1 MSDIYDD
8 ELSFASSDETVKK
21 KDEFSSDEN
30 AADGNIEAEGMT
42 AKEDSTYDPYAENFA
57 ESERQAQLSS
67 FPSEDESQS
76 SENTKEHERDEE
88 EQNDGQTA
96 EEREA
101 DDFEI
106 LDDEVIEDKGSKKS
120 QEDDADDYED
130 DEDSKESSPPPKT
143 KNLADKIKRKN
154 LWLVTGGVI
163 VFLFILM
170 LILPSIIPERKQ
182 KKTEEA
188 QSSTAEAPQF
198 LEYWEG
204 KEKQRPVE
212 VQSDKQELL
221 PEARNEKELEAK
233 IDAAIELESSK
244 NKTPP
249 PRSTGTGTSVSS
261 RPETNRNEQQSRTM
275 RMQINDGAEGMMQ
288 NQAGYSQTPYAA
300 YGNSG
305 NYGGYGSNYNNAVTE
320 RNQMLSQTLSSL
332 ANSQSQRDDGISG
345 SQKNKQGFFKE
356 GQGESGY
363 QFNSLNSLWSGTI
376 IPAVL
381 VTAINT
387 DLPGVVIARVTS
399 NVYSSQNGKHLLI
412 PEGTQLFATYNSS
425 ISYGQNRVQIA
436 WNKMIRPDGLE
447 MDLGNLNGVDARGQ
461 SGNTGHVNTH
471 PFQLAKALGII
482 SIFSILNTKYELNS
496 SNNLY
501 AQNAMA
507 DVYGKVTDMEK
518 EIVDRALDIQPTITI
533 SSGTVVNLITNR
545 TLDIPPM
552 ENFPVTQKYV
562 RTR

>member
-120 QEDDADDYED
+120 QEDNADGYED

-143 KNLADKIKRKN
+143 KNLADKINRKN

-288 NQAGYSQTPYAA
+288 NQSGYSQTPYAA

-332 ANSQSQRDDGISG
+332 ANRHSQRDDGISG

-507 DVYGKVTDMEK
+507 DVYVKVTDMEK

>member
-76 SENTKEHERDEE
+76 SENTKEHERNEE

-143 KNLADKIKRKN
+143 KNLADKINRKN

-332 ANSQSQRDDGISG
+332 ANSQSQRDD

>member
-143 KNLADKIKRKN
+143 KNLADKINRKN

-182 KKTEEA
+182 KKTEET

-518 EIVDRALDIQPTITI
+518 EIVDRALDFQPTITI
-533 SSGTVVNLITNR
+533 SRGTVVNLITNR

>member
-21 KDEFSSDEN
+21 KDAFSENEN
-30 AADGNIEAEGMT
+30 ADDGNTSSEETAE
-42 AKEDSTYDPYAENFA
+42 KEDSTYDPYAEDFA
-57 ESERQAQLSS
+57 DAERQAQLSS
-67 FPSEDESQS
+67 LPSEDESQS
-76 SENTKEHERDEE
+76 SENTEEHERDEE
-88 EQNDGQTA
+88 EQNNGQTA
-96 EEREA
+96 EERTE

-106 LDDEVIEDKGSKKS
+106 LDDEVMEDKDSEKS
-120 QEDDADDYED
+120 PEDDADDYED
-130 DEDSKESSPPPKT
+130 DEDSRESAPPPKA
-143 KNLADKIKRKN
+143 KNLADKINRKN

-163 VFLFILM
+163 AFLFILM
-170 LILPSIIPERKQ
+170 LILPSVIPERKQ
-182 KKTEEA
+182 KKAEEA

-212 VQSDKQELL
+212 VQNDRQDLL

-249 PRSTGTGTSVSS
+249 PRNTGSGTSVSS

-288 NQAGYSQTPYAA
+288 NQTGYSQNPYAS
-300 YGNSG
+300 YGNNG
-305 NYGGYGSNYNNAVTE
+305 NYGGYGSNYNNAVSE

-332 ANSQSQRDDGISG
+332 AGSQNQKDDGISG

-356 GQGESGY
+356 GQGGSGY

-399 NVYSSQNGKHLLI
+399 NVYSSQNGKYLLI

-461 SGNTGHVNTH
+461 SGNRGHVNTH

-482 SIFSILNTKYELNS
+482 SMFSILNTKYELNT